1 MFLQRVQDA
10 EAALSDVHLVEE
22 MTPQQREYLDLIVT
36 NMEFRMDEFEEKFA
50 ELKQDIEQVKVII
63 IFKTN

>member
-1 MFLQRVQDA
+1 
-10 EAALSDVHLVEE
+10 